1 MQFWPFIPQIE
12 VTETLEW
19 LTDILPT
26 KTGEQRICLRQ
37 DPRHGLQFRH
47 FWTPQQFSKAQA
59 LVAGSVGGEILVP
72 LWQYNAEAGVVPAGA
87 TALTFD
93 TTTGEYTTDSLLV
106 VWDADDK
113 WEVAI
118 TEEVTPSGAILSAP
132 LTNSYTRAVVAPV
145 KAFWFNQAMD
155 ANRGA
160 TEVVRAAVY
169 FLSTDAS
176 PLPGGMVNPYPQ
188 VAGHDVLTDQ
198 PALVGTI
205 QDRLARHVE
214 WVDPGL
220 GIRHAVAVRDYVDS
234 SFQMG
239 WDLLTREDLWRL
251 RHWLYSRRGRQVGF
265 WLPTWNDDLVL
276 ASSISSAS
284 ATQFTVKSIGASSPG
299 WQTTYPGRRI
309 RIRLANGNVHYR
321 QIQSVSPGTPGEE
334 RISIVGA
341 VGFTATPSQVLGI
354 DFLDFARLDAD
365 RVEIKHRAA
374 KGASLLVPVKRIPAP

>member
-37 DPRHGLQFRH
+37 APRQGLQFRH
-47 FWTPQQFSKAQA
+47 FWSPQQFSKAQA
-59 LVAGSVGGEILVP
+59 LAAGSWGGEIRVP
-72 LWQYNAEAGVVPAGA
+72 LWQYNVEAGVVPAGA

-93 TTTGEYTTDSLLV
+93 TTTGEYATDSLIV
-106 VWDADDK
+106 VWDSDDK
-113 WEVAI
+113 WEVAV
-118 TEEVTPSGAILSAP
+118 TEGVTSDGAILSAP

-169 FLSTDAS
+169 FLGTDAS

-198 PALVGTI
+198 PALIGTI
-205 QDRLARHVE
+205 QDRLARQVE

-220 GIRHAVAVRDYVDS
+220 GIRHAVAVRDYMDS

-265 WLPTWNDDLVL
+265 WLPTWNEDLVL
-276 ASSISSAS
+276 ANSITSSS
-284 ATQFTVKSIGASSPG
+284 ATQIVVKATGAGMPE
-299 WQTTYPGRRI
+299 WATMYPGRRV
-309 RIRLANGNVHYR
+309 RFRLTNGSVYYR
-321 QIQSVSPGTPGEE
+321 QIQSVITGLAGTEQ
-334 RISIVGA
+334 INLVGTI
-341 VGFTATPSQVLGI
+341 GFTATPSQILGI

>member
-37 DPRHGLQFRH
+37 DPRQGLQFRH
-47 FWTPQQFSKAQA
+47 FWTPQQFSKAQTLA
-59 LVAGSVGGEILVP
+59 AGSGSSEIRVP
-72 LWQYNAEAGVVPAGA
+72 LWQYNVEAGAIPAGA

-93 TTTGEYTTDSLLV
+93 TTTGEYFSGALLV

-113 WEVAI
+113 WEVAV
-118 TEEVTPSGAILSAP
+118 TEEVTPSGVILSAP

-155 ANRGA
+155 ATRGA

-176 PLPGGMVNPYPQ
+176 TLPGGMANPYPQ

-205 QDRLARHVE
+205 QDRLARQVE

-265 WLPTWNDDLVL
+265 WLPTWNEDLVL

-284 ATQFTVKSIGASSPG
+284 ATQFTVKSIGAAAPE
-299 WQTTYPGRRI
+299 WQTIHPGRRI
-309 RIRLANGNVHYR
+309 RFRLTNGGVYYR
-321 QIQSVSPGTPGEE
+321 QIQSVITGPAGTEQINIFGT
-334 RISIVGA
+334 I
-341 VGFTATPSQVLGI
+341 GFTATPSQVLGI